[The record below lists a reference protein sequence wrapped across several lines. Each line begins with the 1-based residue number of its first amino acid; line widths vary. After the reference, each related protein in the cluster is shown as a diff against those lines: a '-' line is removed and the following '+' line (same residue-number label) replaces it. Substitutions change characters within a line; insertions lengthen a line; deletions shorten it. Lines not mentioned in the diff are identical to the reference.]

1 MIVHSTLLF
10 LGGIGGWEIL
20 LLSSLLIPLLLWIV
34 ALVDCLKSEFKGND
48 KVIWVIVILF
58 FPVVGPILYF
68 IIGRGQ
74 KV

>member
-1 MIVHSTLLF
+1 MIMYSTLIF

-20 LLSSLLIPLLLWIV
+20 LLSSLLIPLLLWII

-68 IIGRGQ
+68 IIGRRQ
-74 KV
+74 KI

>member
-1 MIVHSTLLF
+1 MMYSTLLF

-20 LLSSLLIPLLLWIV
+20 LLSSLIIPLLLWII
-34 ALVDCLKSEFKGND
+34 ALVDCLKSEFSGND

-68 IIGRGQ
+68 IIGRKQ
-74 KV
+74 KI

>member
-1 MIVHSTLLF
+1 MIMYSTLIF
-10 LGGIGGWEIL
+10 LGGIGGWEIV
-20 LLSSLLIPLLLWIV
+20 LLSSLLIPLLLWII

-68 IIGRGQ
+68 IIGRRQ
-74 KV
+74 KI

>member
-1 MIVHSTLLF
+1 MIMYSTLIF

-20 LLSSLLIPLLLWIV
+20 LLSSLLIPLLLWII